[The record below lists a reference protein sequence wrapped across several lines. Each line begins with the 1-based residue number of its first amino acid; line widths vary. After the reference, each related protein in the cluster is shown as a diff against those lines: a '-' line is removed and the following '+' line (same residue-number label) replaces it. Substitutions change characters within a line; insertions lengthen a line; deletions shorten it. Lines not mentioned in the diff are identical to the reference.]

1 MGLHNLSGCGAN
13 HSIGLGPRESGN
25 RCLKPARLHRTGIV
39 PILAV
44 LVPAR
49 GQTMVINGSRNKP
62 FGPGGSTRRLHQS
75 RLLAIGD
82 RPASRLISISFRAPA
97 VLSKTALMGAKQD
110 RRGCKGGFF
119 ARDDTDVIGSFLV
132 ANDNFAP
139 VALAA

>member
-1 MGLHNLSGCGAN
+1 M
-13 HSIGLGPRESGN
+13 
-25 RCLKPARLHRTGIV
+25 
-39 PILAV
+39 
-44 LVPAR
+44 LVPAM
-49 GQTMVINGSRNKP
+49 GQTIVINGSRNKP

-82 RPASRLISISFRAPA
+82 RPASRLISICVRAPA